1 MKYQDIHLEDKDKWA
16 QFQSLYQAGSYAE
29 AIALLEETQL
39 ALKSLTATNLN
50 DLTNF
55 ITQVE
60 GLNDPSFKT
69 DKIPCQTA
77 QPSQNVGEVWFQ
89 IIE

>member
-1 MKYQDIHLEDKDKWA
+1 MKYQDIHLEDKDKWT
-16 QFQSLYQAGSYAE
+16 QFQTLYQAGSYAE
-29 AIALLEETQL
+29 AIALLKENQL

-50 DLTNF
+50 TLTNF
-55 ITQVE
+55 IVQIE
-60 GLNDPSFKT
+60 ELNDSNFKT

-77 QPSQNVGEVWFQ
+77 QPSQNIGEVWFQ

>member
-16 QFQSLYQAGSYAE
+16 QFQILYQAGSYAE
-29 AIALLEETQL
+29 AIALLKENQL

-50 DLTNF
+50 TLTNF
-55 ITQVE
+55 IVQVE
-60 GLNDPSFKT
+60 GLSDPSFKAN
-69 DKIPCQTA
+69 KIPCQTT
-77 QPSQNVGEVWFQ
+77 QPIQNIGEIWFQ